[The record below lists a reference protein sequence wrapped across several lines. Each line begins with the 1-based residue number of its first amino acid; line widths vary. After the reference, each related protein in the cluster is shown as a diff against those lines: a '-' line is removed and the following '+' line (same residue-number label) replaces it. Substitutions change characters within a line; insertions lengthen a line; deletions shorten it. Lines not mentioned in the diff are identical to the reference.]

1 MKVLLILNHAPDY
14 RETFLRQLGQRV
26 ELTVAAQPCEPDNL
40 IPPESRESY
49 SYIEIPPRKFLG
61 LTWQSGIGKR
71 LNLHEFDII
80 CCNFNPRLAPWLI
93 RFLASVRLRKK
104 WIWWGKILGSHE
116 NPILNFV
123 RRLTLPRAACC
134 LVYSKPVANQII
146 RQYKVRHAI
155 SFNNT
160 EVCEAEIQPPRFD
173 KHSELR
179 LLFVGRNQPRKRLDR
194 LVELAARRPDT
205 YVRLV
210 GPGMEQLEIPQEP
223 NASGKIT
230 TPGRCVGPDL
240 VPHFD
245 WADLVVCPGHA
256 GLLVTNAARFGKGIA
271 LDSDSQHAPEYWLAT
286 EAEQPFIPFGDH
298 KATDAFLDEIREH
311 RELLEK
317 WAAKLQKITREKYT
331 VEHMV
336 QVHCQAFSKVNS

>member
-14 RETFLRQLGQRV
+14 RETFLRQLAQNV
-26 ELTVAAQPCEPDNL
+26 ELTVVAQPCEPDNL
-40 IPPESRESY
+40 IPPASRESY

-61 LTWQSGIGKR
+61 LTWQSGIGQR

-93 RFLASVRLRKK
+93 RFLASPRLREK
-104 WIWWGKILGSHE
+104 WIWWGKIIGSNQ
-116 NPILNFV
+116 NPILHFV
-123 RRLTLPRAACC
+123 RRLSLPRAACC
-134 LVYSKPVANQII
+134 LVYSEPVADQII
-146 RQYKVRHAI
+146 RQYKVRQAI

-160 EVCEAEIQPPRFD
+160 EICETEIQQPRFD

-194 LVELAARRPDT
+194 LVELAARRPDV

-210 GPGMEQLEIPQEP
+210 GPGMEQLEIHQEL
-223 NASGKIT
+223 NANGKVT
-230 TPGRCVGPDL
+230 TLGRCVGPDL
-240 VPHFD
+240 ISHFN
-245 WADLVVCPGHA
+245 WADLVICPGHA

-271 LDSDSQHAPEYWLAT
+271 LDSDSQHAPEYWLAK
-286 EAEQPFIPFGDH
+286 EAEQPLISFGNH
-298 KATDAFLDEIREH
+298 KATDAFLDEILEDRD
-311 RELLEK
+311 LLEK
-317 WAAKLQKITREKYT
+317 WAVKLQEIARHKYT

-336 QVHCQAFSKVNS
+336 QVHCQAFNKVKS